1 MNPLRNAVNRTLL
14 ALTGA
19 ALLAGGG
26 WLALGGSG
34 TADRLP
40 TWWPRPEDGTAL
52 LDRARLA
59 DWRRQRREPHQ
70 PVQPQ
75 VVRRELAR

>member
-52 LDRARLA
+52 LDRAI
-59 DWRRQRREPHQ
+59 
-70 PVQPQ
+70 
-75 VVRRELAR
+75 